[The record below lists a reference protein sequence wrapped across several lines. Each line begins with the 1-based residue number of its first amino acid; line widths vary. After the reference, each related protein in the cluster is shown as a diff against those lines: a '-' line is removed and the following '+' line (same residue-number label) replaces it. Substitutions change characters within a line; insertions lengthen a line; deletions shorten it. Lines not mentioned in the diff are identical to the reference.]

1 MDIINLIEFDG
12 LQYAAKPDWGVEVNG
27 SSMGHCSD
35 REGPFGFN
43 ALCKSTEGNKRVVE
57 IKIHPLF
64 VEDGDDSY
72 FDYSKAM
79 KIQARTN

>member
-1 MDIINLIEFDG
+1 MKIDLIEFDG
-12 LQYAAKPDWGVEVNG
+12 LQYAARPDWGVEVNG

-35 REGPFGFN
+35 RNGPFGFD
-43 ALCKSTEGNKRVVE
+43 ASCRFSEGDKRIRE

-72 FDYSKAM
+72 FDYSKAVR
-79 KIQARTN
+79 IQARTN